1 MHRRMRI
8 ASLTIGMLLTAS
20 LLGLTVAPS
29 TASGASPLRPAAL
42 AATAPGGNLALRT
55 IDGRADLRFQ

>member
-1 MHRRMRI
+1 
-8 ASLTIGMLLTAS
+8 
-20 LLGLTVAPS
+20 LTVAPS

-55 IDGRADLRFQ
+55 IDARPDLVSDGDALVEVLLPGARTRRG